1 MLDKALDIMLQQ
13 QRRGDHPDRSILDKK
28 YNNINTNSSFLMS
41 LTAIKIY
48 SLGFLKWG
56 CMSFLSIVSELN
68 TVDGCQLW
76 CQLKGTLCLK
86 YFLRFTLPS
95 DNPFSWKLTQL

>member
-41 LTAIKIY
+41 LTAI
-48 SLGFLKWG
+48 
-56 CMSFLSIVSELN
+56 
-68 TVDGCQLW
+68 
-76 CQLKGTLCLK
+76 
-86 YFLRFTLPS
+86 
-95 DNPFSWKLTQL
+95 